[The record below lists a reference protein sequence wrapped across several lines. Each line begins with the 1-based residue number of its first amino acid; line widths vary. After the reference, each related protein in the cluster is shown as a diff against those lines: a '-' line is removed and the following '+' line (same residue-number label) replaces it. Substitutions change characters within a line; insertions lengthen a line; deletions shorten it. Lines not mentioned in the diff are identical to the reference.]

1 MSPKAIQ
8 HQLQPDLCI
17 DIEHIQMTL
26 TASQL
31 RDTNP
36 EFIQKTLRAIEL
48 QRWKDILW
56 DVIRKGSSE
65 LLGEFLIDLA
75 AGRQKTIQGL
85 NTPIW
90 EGGPPVLHIVTRK
103 RFEIPVVLQ
112 LAGLIPEN
120 ELTIQDETGE
130 TTLHVAIQAG
140 NTPLAMVLLDRKP
153 DLAKIRDNFG
163 RLPVQAAAGIHKR
176 ELSFHLH
183 QLTKLDNLYQE
194 GEESDVLLKAMSAGW
209 FEMVLYILDGNPELE
224 WHKMEPL
231 LTYLVNEPR
240 AFPSR
245 TPLNMLQSWIYSYI
259 VVHPT
264 EDMTSFIIK
273 EMMRSESINF
283 ARKQPHAKVF
293 KVLLKLLQ
301 VPFKIWEKLGTYI
314 LPVASYWINL
324 GGILYLVPWIPS
336 YFSCSVSAFVQPIKN
351 VRRAKIEH
359 QLTNR
364 TLRYVC
370 REIRNHHLTRKCRK
384 YEIREVNKAD
394 YFDNSLVQSVFFL
407 AAQNGIHEM
416 VESIL
421 EVFPEAIESRND
433 KGLSALDLAAMYRH
447 EKVFEIALE
456 RGAQIRGEMLFQVA
470 DNALQSLLDTGSRV
484 VFRCNA
490 ESRCLRKWRN

>member
-1 MSPKAIQ
+1 
-8 HQLQPDLCI
+8 
-17 DIEHIQMTL
+17 
-26 TASQL
+26 
-31 RDTNP
+31 
-36 EFIQKTLRAIEL
+36 
-48 QRWKDILW
+48 
-56 DVIRKGSSE
+56 
-65 LLGEFLIDLA
+65 
-75 AGRQKTIQGL
+75 
-85 NTPIW
+85 
-90 EGGPPVLHIVTRK
+90 
-103 RFEIPVVLQ
+103 
-112 LAGLIPEN
+112 
-120 ELTIQDETGE
+120 
-130 TTLHVAIQAG
+130 
-140 NTPLAMVLLDRKP
+140 MVLLDRKP

-301 VPFKIWEKLGTYI
+301 VPFKIWEKL
-314 LPVASYWINL
+314 
-324 GGILYLVPWIPS
+324 
-336 YFSCSVSAFVQPIKN
+336 VQPIKN